1 MNDAS
6 ECAYFIAG
14 NGPNY
19 SLKIGKVSQEAADVN
34 KNVQEALQ
42 HVLGYVAC
50 WDKI

>member
-6 ECAYFIAG
+6 ESAYFLAG

-34 KNVQEALQ
+34 KNIQEALSK
-42 HVLGYVAC
+42 VLGYVTC
-50 WDKI
+50 WDDI